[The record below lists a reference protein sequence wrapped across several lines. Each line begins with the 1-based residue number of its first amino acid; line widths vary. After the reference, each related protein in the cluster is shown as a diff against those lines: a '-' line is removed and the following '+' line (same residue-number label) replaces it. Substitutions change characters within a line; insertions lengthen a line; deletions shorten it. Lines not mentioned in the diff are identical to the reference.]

1 MGEEM
6 KSVALIIITHLLV
19 IAIRTAVVLNAPQS
33 APPPCIPAAANWKTL
48 VACRTE
54 TAQALTGTPTAT
66 PTRTP
71 PPIRASST
79 PNQCVGISITN
90 ISTIRQFLFRSPV
103 VAETTH
109 FQPERYLNPGETRC
123 IHVIEGSWF
132 VLKGPNGED
141 EYLKDFVGSSV
152 LFPTPR
158 PAVTVLPQATPTRI
172 RHNFVWCR
180 AGSVTIER
188 TGGYDFVECESP

>member
-1 MGEEM
+1 MTRNRNFLY
-6 KSVALIIITHLLV
+6 VALVCLFV
-19 IAIRTAVVLNAPQS
+19 IMGLGAFCVASAFG
-33 APPPCIPAAANWKTL
+33 APPIRSCPTPAQTFATL
-48 VACRTE
+48 VACEATL
-54 TAQALTGTPTAT
+54 TAQAGAPTAT

-90 ISTIRQFLFRSPV
+90 VSTIRQFLFRSPV